1 MTKFKRTHITLREHQ
16 IDRVVRFLNRSNVM
30 VNYIRDFNDVKLS
43 SVRDLEQGLH
53 ELADL
58 FNLDL
63 DEDQLIFA
71 RKELPPVIDKKEE

>member
-16 IDRVVRFLNRSNVM
+16 IDRVIKFLNKSNVM
-30 VNYIRDFNDVKLS
+30 VNYIRNFNDVKLS
-43 SVRDLEQGLH
+43 SVRDLEQGMH

-63 DEDQLIFA
+63 DEDDLIFV
-71 RKELPPVIDKKEE
+71 RKELPSVIDKKEE